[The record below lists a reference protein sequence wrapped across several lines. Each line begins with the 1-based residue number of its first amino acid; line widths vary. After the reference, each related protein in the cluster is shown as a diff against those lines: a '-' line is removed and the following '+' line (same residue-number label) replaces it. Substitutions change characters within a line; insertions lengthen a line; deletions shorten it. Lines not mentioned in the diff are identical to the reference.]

1 MCFSAP
7 ASFVT
12 AGITGAIGIVAL
24 TRVSEPR
31 ELPLAATPLLFA
43 LQQSIEGLLW
53 LDLPLAPNGSLST
66 VLTFLYLFFAEA
78 FWPLYVPIAV
88 WLIEPS
94 EHRRLLM
101 VVCLGVGAG
110 VGAYLLWG
118 ILGHPYLATILGSH
132 IVYETGYR
140 QPDSVGSLISPQPA
154 SRSCCHRGAQ
164 WSSLVQSFSRAWLW
178 PMPSIGKPS
187 FRCGASLRRRRVLR
201 SCAISNGCAG
211 AVCGP
216 LALRHRSGSRNVY
229 PFRPI
234 AVRPVMSAIR

>member
-12 AGITGAIGIVAL
+12 AGITGTIGIVAL

-53 LDLPLAPNGSLST
+53 LNLPLAPDGSLST

-78 FWPLYVPIAV
+78 FWPLYAPIAV

-94 EHRRLLM
+94 EHRRHFM
-101 VVCLGVGAG
+101 VVCLGVAQGSALICSG
-110 VGAYLLWG
+110 GFWVTRISRQFWMSHRLCDG
-118 ILGHPYLATILGSH
+118 ISAADLSGS
-132 IVYETGYR
+132 
-140 QPDSVGSLISPQPA
+140 PISPQPA
-154 SRSCCHRGAQ
+154 FRFCCRRSAR
-164 WSSLVQSFSRAWLW
+164 WSSLVQSFSRAWSW

-187 FRCGASLRRRRVLR
+187 FRCGASSRRRRVLR
-201 SCAISNGCAG
+201 FCAISNGRAG

-216 LALRHRSGSRNVY
+216 LAPEPFGGRAMSLIGPFSDLRRGPS
-229 PFRPI
+229 
-234 AVRPVMSAIR
+234 

>member
-12 AGITGAIGIVAL
+12 AGITGTIGIVAL

-53 LDLPLAPNGSLST
+53 LNLPLAPNGSLST

-78 FWPLYVPIAV
+78 FWPLYVPTVV

-94 EHRRLLM
+94 QHRRLLM
-101 VVCLGVGAG
+101 VVCLGMGAG

-118 ILGHPYLATILGSH
+118 FWVTRISRQFWIVTSFMGRDIGSQILS
-132 IVYETGYR
+132 
-140 QPDSVGSLISPQPA
+140 GSLISPQLA
-154 SRSCCHRGAQ
+154 SRFCCHR
-164 WSSLVQSFSRAWLW
+164 
-178 PMPSIGKPS
+178 
-187 FRCGASLRRRRVLR
+187 
-201 SCAISNGCAG
+201 
-211 AVCGP
+211 
-216 LALRHRSGSRNVY
+216 
-229 PFRPI
+229 
-234 AVRPVMSAIR
+234 SAR

>member
-24 TRVSEPR
+24 TRVSARR
-31 ELPLAATPLLFA
+31 EVPLAATPLLFA

-53 LDLPLAPNGSLST
+53 LNLPLAPDGSLST
-66 VLTFLYLFFAEA
+66 MLTFLYLFFAEA

-94 EHRRLLM
+94 ERRRLLM

-118 ILGHPYLATILGSH
+118 IFRQPHLATILGGH
-132 IVYETGYR
+132 IVYGTGYR
-140 QPDSVGSLISPQPA
+140 QPDLSGLLISPRLA
-154 SRSCCHRGAQ
+154 SPSCCHRSAP
-164 WSSLVQSFSRAWLW
+164 WSSLVQSFSQAWLW
-178 PMPSIGKPS
+178 PMRSIGKHS
-187 FRCGASLRRRRVLR
+187 FRCGASSRRRRVL
-201 SCAISNGCAG
+201 
-211 AVCGP
+211 
-216 LALRHRSGSRNVY
+216 
-229 PFRPI
+229 
-234 AVRPVMSAIR
+234 

>member
-24 TRVSEPR
+24 TRVGEPR

-53 LDLPLAPNGSLST
+53 LNLPLAPDGSLST
-66 VLTFLYLFFAEA
+66 ALTLLYLIFAEA

-94 EHRRLLM
+94 ERRRLLM

-118 ILGHPYLATILGSH
+118 IFSHPHLATILDSH
-132 IVYETGYR
+132 IVYATGYR
-140 QPDSVGSLISPQPA
+140 QPDLSGSLISSQLA
-154 SRSCCHRGAQ
+154 SRSCCHRSAL
-164 WSSLVQSFSRAWLW
+164 WSSLVQSFSQAWLW
-178 PMPSIGKPS
+178 PTPSIGKRS
-187 FRCGASLRRRRVLR
+187 FRCGASSRRRR
-201 SCAISNGCAG
+201 AW
-211 AVCGP
+211 
-216 LALRHRSGSRNVY
+216 
-229 PFRPI
+229 
-234 AVRPVMSAIR
+234 